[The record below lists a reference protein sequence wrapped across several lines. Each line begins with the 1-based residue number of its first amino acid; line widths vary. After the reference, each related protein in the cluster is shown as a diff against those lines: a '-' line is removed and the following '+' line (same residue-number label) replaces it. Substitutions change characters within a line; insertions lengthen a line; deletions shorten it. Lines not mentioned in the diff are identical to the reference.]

1 MLYSILRFICL
12 FLLNSIFRIQVQGRE
27 YIPKKGGFI
36 LASNHLSYLD
46 PVALGVACPR
56 KLNFMARHD
65 LFSNPLFSKFI
76 SSLGAFP
83 VKRNSADLSA
93 LKEAMRRLKDEKA
106 LVLFPEGRRKDRISF
121 ITEPQLGIGFLVKK
135 TGIPV
140 VPALIKG
147 TDKALPKG
155 ARFII
160 PKKIS
165 VYFGKQIQIKRD
177 ISYEDIAQKIME
189 DILKLGKIYEKGEDI
204 K

>member
-1 MLYSILRFICL
+1 ME
-12 FLLNSIFRIQVQGRE
+12 VEGRQ

-83 VKRNSADLSA
+83 IKRNSADLSA
-93 LKEAMRRLKDEKA
+93 LKEAIKRLKDGKA
-106 LVLFPEGRRKDRISF
+106 LVLFPEGRRKDRISV

-135 TGIPV
+135 TRIPV

-165 VYFGKQIQIKRD
+165 VHFGKQIQIKRD
-177 ISYEDIAQKIME
+177 IPYGDIAQKIME
-189 DILKLGKIYEKGEDI
+189 DILRLGKVY
-204 K
+204 